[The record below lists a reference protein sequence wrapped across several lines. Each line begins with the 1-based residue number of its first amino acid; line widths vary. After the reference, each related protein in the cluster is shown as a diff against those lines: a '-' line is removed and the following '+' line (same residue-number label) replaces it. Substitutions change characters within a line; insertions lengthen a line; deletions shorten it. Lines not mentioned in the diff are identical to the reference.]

1 MTLQLK
7 YVAHSEVGLI
17 RKNNQDSGFASPHL
31 LVVADGMGGAAA
43 GDLASAVA
51 INTIRTI
58 EAPTDGQ
65 QMLEVLAHAI
75 HDANTKIAE
84 LIESDVSLE
93 GMGTTVTGAMFD
105 GVELGLAHIGD
116 SRAYL
121 FRDGRLERLTHDHTW
136 VQSLIDDGKISETE
150 AAMHPHRSLL
160 LKVLN
165 GQPTNDPDLAMLPVK
180 ASDRVMFCSD
190 GVCGLI
196 DDDVIAA
203 ALQIP
208 DLDQAA
214 ERLVAESLREGGI
227 DNITVIVADV
237 VESGGSDEVVV
248 LGAASDQVQ
257 APGAPR
263 RQLAEDDETENTLV
277 TRLADLEHP
286 PTDDEERY
294 DPQAPRQRRF
304 RRPLIGLL
312 VLVLIV
318 VAGLGTAYAWT
329 RTQYFVGA
337 DRDKVAIFQGLSEN
351 LPGLSLS
358 RVYEV
363 QQLSVHE
370 LPPFYQEQVKA
381 RIDVPSLDSARAT
394 IIELTVAAERCAPQ
408 PTTSPRPS
416 PTPGSKQSAASS
428 KKPAATPTPS
438 PSAPATGQVEPSC

>member
-58 EAPTDGQ
+58 EAPTDGK
-65 QMLEVLAHAI
+65 QMLEVLARAI
-75 HDANTKIAE
+75 QDANTKIAE

-165 GQPTNDPDLAMLPVK
+165 GQPTNDPDLATLSVK
-180 ASDRVMFCSD
+180 AGDRVMFCSD

-196 DDDVIAA
+196 DDDVIAT

-208 DLDQAA
+208 DLAQAA
-214 ERLVAESLREGGI
+214 EHLVAASLREGGI

-237 VESGGSDEVVV
+237 VESGGSDDVVL
-248 LGAASDQVQ
+248 LGAASDHVQ
-257 APGAPR
+257 APNTPR
-263 RQLAEDDETENTLV
+263 RQLAEDDETEDTLV
-277 TRLADLEHP
+277 TRLADLQHP

-294 DPQAPRQRRF
+294 DPQAPRNRRF

-312 VLVLIV
+312 VLVLIAV
-318 VAGLGTAYAWT
+318 VGLGTAYAWT

-337 DRDKVAIFQGLSEN
+337 DRDKVAIFQGLSDN

-363 QQLSVHE
+363 QQLSVSE

-394 IIELTVAAERCAPQ
+394 IAELTMAAERCAPQ
-408 PTTSPRPS
+408 PTTSPRAS
-416 PTPGSKQSAASS
+416 PKPGSKQSAASS
-428 KKPAATPTPS
+428 KEPADTPTPS
-438 PSAPATGQVEPSC
+438 PSAHATGQVEPSC

>member
-1 MTLQLK
+1 
-7 YVAHSEVGLI
+7 
-17 RKNNQDSGFASPHL
+17 
-31 LVVADGMGGAAA
+31 
-43 GDLASAVA
+43 
-51 INTIRTI
+51 
-58 EAPTDGQ
+58 
-65 QMLEVLAHAI
+65 
-75 HDANTKIAE
+75 
-84 LIESDVSLE
+84 
-93 GMGTTVTGAMFD
+93 
-105 GVELGLAHIGD
+105 
-116 SRAYL
+116 
-121 FRDGRLERLTHDHTW
+121 
-136 VQSLIDDGKISETE
+136 
-150 AAMHPHRSLL
+150 
-160 LKVLN
+160 
-165 GQPTNDPDLAMLPVK
+165 
-180 ASDRVMFCSD
+180 
-190 GVCGLI
+190 LI

-227 DNITVIVADV
+227 DNITVIVAEV

-304 RRPLIGLL
+304 RRPLVGLL

-351 LPGLSLS
+351 LPGLPLS

-394 IIELTVAAERCAPQ
+394 IAELTVAAERCAPQ

>member
-58 EAPTDGQ
+58 EAPTDGK
-65 QMLEVLAHAI
+65 QMLEVLARAI
-75 HDANTKIAE
+75 QDANTKIAE

-165 GQPTNDPDLAMLPVK
+165 GQPTNDPDLATLSVK
-180 ASDRVMFCSD
+180 AGDRVMFCSD

-196 DDDVIAA
+196 DDDVIAT

-208 DLDQAA
+208 DLAQAA
-214 ERLVAESLREGGI
+214 EHLVAASLREGGI

-237 VESGGSDEVVV
+237 VESGGSDDVVL
-248 LGAASDQVQ
+248 LGAASDHVQ
-257 APGAPR
+257 APNAPR
-263 RQLAEDDETENTLV
+263 RQLAEDDETEDTLV
-277 TRLADLEHP
+277 TRLADLQHP

-294 DPQAPRQRRF
+294 DPQAPRNRRF

-312 VLVLIV
+312 VLVLIAV
-318 VAGLGTAYAWT
+318 VGLGTAYAWT

-337 DRDKVAIFQGLSEN
+337 DRDKVAIFQGLSDN
-351 LPGLSLS
+351 VPGLSLS

-363 QQLSVHE
+363 QQLSVSE

-394 IIELTVAAERCAPQ
+394 IAELTMAAERCAPQ
-408 PTTSPRPS
+408 PTTSPRAS
-416 PTPGSKQSAASS
+416 PKPGSKQSAASS
-428 KKPAATPTPS
+428 KEPADTPTPS
-438 PSAPATGQVEPSC
+438 PSAHATGQVEPSC

>member
-58 EAPTDGQ
+58 EVPTDGK

-75 HDANTKIAE
+75 HDANAKIAE

-105 GVELGLAHIGD
+105 GIELGLAHIGD

-150 AAMHPHRSLL
+150 AAIHPHRSLL

-165 GQPTNDPDLAMLPVK
+165 GQSTNDPDLAMLSVK
-180 ASDRVMFCSD
+180 AGDRVMFCSD

-208 DLDQAA
+208 DLAQAA
-214 ERLVAESLREGGI
+214 EHLVAASLREGGI

-248 LGAASDQVQ
+248 LGAASDQAQ

-263 RQLAEDDETENTLV
+263 RQLAEDDETEDTLV

-294 DPQAPRQRRF
+294 DPQAPRHRRF

-312 VLVLIV
+312 VLVLIA

-363 QQLSVHE
+363 QQLSVNE

-394 IIELTVAAERCAPQ
+394 ITELTMAAARCAPQ

-416 PTPGSKQSAASS
+416 PKPGSKQSAASS
-428 KKPAATPTPS
+428 KEPAGAPTPS